1 MQFGVLR
8 ISTPLEHSGKPL
20 VGRNPSFFF
29 LPQMMFSIQLKKS
42 SNNKKY
48 KSLKKILENSVPFVR
63 CQTIQRRWSSF
74 WKPPRSCPW
83 ASALLQHI
91 DILNMWRENH
101 KGFNWYLQFLIKRLY
116 SSFFLRV
123 PVREYLV
130 NGTPPFRKLRVGE
143 WFVKFGPKLELM
155 CFKNSVHLGAEK
167 YLHVWNAGAKYFCF
181 AGQWGEKNSLGKTWL
196 SCPLI
201 YRRLWM

>member
-29 LPQMMFSIQLKKS
+29 LPQMMFSIQLKKT
-42 SNNKKY
+42 SNNNKY
-48 KSLKKILENSVPFVR
+48 KSLKKIIENSVHFVR
-63 CQTIQRRWSSF
+63 CQTIQRGWSSF
-74 WKPPRSCPW
+74 WKPPRSCSW

-101 KGFNWYLQFLIKRLY
+101 KGFNWYFQSLIKRLC

-123 PVREYLV
+123 RENICLTALHHSESCRSEIGLLNLAKNWNWCVSRTQYIWEQKSICTCGTLV
-130 NGTPPFRKLRVGE
+130 PNIFALQGNGGKKTRWERLGC
-143 WFVKFGPKLELM
+143 L
-155 CFKNSVHLGAEK
+155 VH
-167 YLHVWNAGAKYFCF
+167 
-181 AGQWGEKNSLGKTWL
+181 
-196 SCPLI
+196 
-201 YRRLWM
+201 